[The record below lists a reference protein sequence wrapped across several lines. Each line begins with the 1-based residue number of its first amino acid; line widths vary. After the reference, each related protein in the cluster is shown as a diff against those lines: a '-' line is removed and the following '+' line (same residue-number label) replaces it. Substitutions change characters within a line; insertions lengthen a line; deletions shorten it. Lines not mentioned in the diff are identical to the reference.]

1 MEGMK
6 HTEKILTLS
15 SSAVI
20 GALLLTGCGGD
31 TADTAPDAPA
41 ETTAVVPENE
51 STAQITDDP
60 SDGEAASPGEDAT
73 ESPSGE
79 DENGGQAAAVAAVD
93 TVLAQYE
100 GGDVVE
106 LDYDRRDDVFEADV
120 IQNDTKHEVT
130 LDGAGQGITNE
141 KEDGTADQDDLD
153 ELGQA
158 SVSIKEAIESAFA
171 ETSSQDGTVLFD
183 DASLDEDNGTL
194 NWEVELDIDDNDATY
209 YVDANTGSV
218 SSNN

>member
-1 MEGMK
+1 MK

-31 TADTAPDAPA
+31 NNEPAAEAPA
-41 ETTAVVPENE
+41 ETTAAAPENE
-51 STAQITDDP
+51 STAEITDDP
-60 SDGEAASPGEDAT
+60 SDGQASTPTEDSSESAAASG
-73 ESPSGE
+73 
-79 DENGGQAAAVAAVD
+79 ENGGQAASLAAVD
-93 TVLAQYE
+93 TLLAKYE

-130 LDGAGQGITNE
+130 LDGAGENISNE
-141 KEDGTADQDDLD
+141 KDDGTADQDDLD
-153 ELGQA
+153 ELGKA
-158 SVSIKEAIESAFA
+158 SISIKEAIESAFGEA
-171 ETSSQDGTVLFD
+171 SSQDGTVVFD
-183 DASLDEDNGTL
+183 DASLEEDTGTL
-194 NWEVELDIDDNDATY
+194 NWEVELDINDNDTTY

-218 SSNN
+218 NSNN

>member
-1 MEGMK
+1 MK

-31 TADTAPDAPA
+31 NNEPAAEAPA
-41 ETTAVVPENE
+41 ETTAAAPENE
-51 STAQITDDP
+51 STAEITDDP
-60 SDGEAASPGEDAT
+60 SDGQASTPTEDSSESAAASG
-73 ESPSGE
+73 
-79 DENGGQAAAVAAVD
+79 ENGGQAASLAAVD
-93 TVLAQYE
+93 TLLAKYE

-130 LDGAGQGITNE
+130 LDGAGENISNE
-141 KEDGTADQDDLD
+141 KDDGTADQDDLD
-153 ELGQA
+153 ELGKA
-158 SVSIKEAIESAFA
+158 SISIKEAIESAFGEA
-171 ETSSQDGTVLFD
+171 SSQDGTVVFD
-183 DASLDEDNGTL
+183 DASLEEDNGTL
-194 NWEVELDIDDNDATY
+194 NWEVELDINDNDTTY

-218 SSNN
+218 NSNN

>member
-1 MEGMK
+1 MK

-31 TADTAPDAPA
+31 NNEPAAEAPA
-41 ETTAVVPENE
+41 ETTAAAPENE
-51 STAQITDDP
+51 STAEITDDP
-60 SDGEAASPGEDAT
+60 SDGQASTPSEDSSESAAASG
-73 ESPSGE
+73 
-79 DENGGQAAAVAAVD
+79 ENGGQAASLAAVD
-93 TVLAQYE
+93 TLLAKYE

-130 LDGAGQGITNE
+130 LDGAGENISNE
-141 KEDGTADQDDLD
+141 KDDGTADQDDLD
-153 ELGQA
+153 ELGKA
-158 SVSIKEAIESAFA
+158 SISIKEAIESAFGEA
-171 ETSSQDGTVLFD
+171 SSQDGTVVFD
-183 DASLDEDNGTL
+183 DASLEEDNGTL
-194 NWEVELDIDDNDATY
+194 NWEVELDINDNDTTY

-218 SSNN
+218 NSNN